1 MKNYKIKPKNKN
13 KSFMH
18 TRRACDETS
27 IIYHGNNNNKNKI
40 KFLVSLKGQL
50 I

>member
-1 MKNYKIKPKNKN
+1 
-13 KSFMH
+13 MH
-18 TRRACDETS
+18 AQRACDEAS
-27 IIYHGNNNNKNKI
+27 IIYHGNNNKKNKI

>member
-1 MKNYKIKPKNKN
+1 
-13 KSFMH
+13 MH